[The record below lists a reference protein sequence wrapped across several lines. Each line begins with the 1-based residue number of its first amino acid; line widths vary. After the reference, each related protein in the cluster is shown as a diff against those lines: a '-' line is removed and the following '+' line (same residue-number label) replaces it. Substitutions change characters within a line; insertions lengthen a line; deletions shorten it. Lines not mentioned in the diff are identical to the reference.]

1 MEKVLEVVKM
11 LGEDNVNRL
20 KDTVTD
26 LLIKRCEDELEDMAI
41 YLVDYEQLFAEVE
54 DEVRFI
60 IKDKIVKMYLEK
72 AEGKISEKFSELFE
86 GKV

>member
-1 MEKVLEVVKM
+1 MKKVLEVVNL

-41 YLVDYEQLFAEVE
+41 YMVDYEQLFAEVE

-60 IKDKIVKMYLEK
+60 IKDKIMDMYLEK
-72 AEGKISEKFSELFE
+72 AEDKISKMFAKNSI
-86 GKV
+86 V

>member
-1 MEKVLEVVKM
+1 MEKNLEVVKL

-41 YLVDYEQLFAEVE
+41 YMVDYERMFDEIQ
-54 DEVRFI
+54 DEVKAI
-60 IKDKIVKMYLEK
+60 MKNKIKNKYLEM
-72 AEGKISEKFSELFE
+72 AEGKYSELFE
-86 GKV
+86 

>member
-1 MEKVLEVVKM
+1 MEKVLEVAKL

-41 YLVDYEQLFAEVE
+41 YMIDYENLFEEVEAEVRAI
-54 DEVRFI
+54 V
-60 IKDKIVKMYLEK
+60 KDKIKQIYLEK
-72 AEGKISEKFSELFE
+72 AEDKISKLFVE
-86 GKV
+86 

>member
-1 MEKVLEVVKM
+1 MEKVLEVAKL

-41 YLVDYEQLFAEVE
+41 YMVDYEQLFAEVE
-54 DEVRFI
+54 TEVRSI
-60 IKDKIVKMYLEK
+60 VKDRIMQVYLKEAEHRISQLAEKIVL
-72 AEGKISEKFSELFE
+72 
-86 GKV
+86 